1 MIEDMRH
8 IRAFLA
14 VARIG
19 NFTRAASELH
29 VSQSALTVQI
39 KQLEESLG
47 VTLFDRGK
55 RHVALTPAGSDV
67 LVPLEKI
74 LVDTEAVVSRTRD
87 LISLRRG
94 MVAMAVL
101 PSIGAQVVP
110 RAIKKF
116 AKLYP
121 GVEVRIK
128 DIVAEK
134 IVEAVKKEEVDFG
147 IGSRLRPD
155 AELKTSPL
163 QVGRLC
169 AFVPKGHS
177 LSKRDSIPLMELVT
191 HPLVVTGRDSG
202 VREILED
209 AMRRAKRPL
218 TIAYEVNYMSTA
230 LGLVKASLGIAIL
243 PEVVADMDKSGEAI
257 CVAINKPLLS
267 RRIDI
272 IQKKDRSLSP
282 AAAQMV
288 EILKQVCCASSLS

>member
-1 MIEDMRH
+1 MIEDLRH

-47 VTLFDRGK
+47 VILFDRGK
-55 RHVALTPAGSDV
+55 RRVALTDAGKDV
-67 LVPLEKI
+67 LIPLERI
-74 LVDTEAVVSRTRD
+74 LVDTEAVVSRTRE
-87 LISLRRG
+87 ITSLRRG

-101 PSIGAQVVP
+101 PSLAAKILPQ
-110 RAIKKF
+110 AIQKF

-121 GVEVRIK
+121 GIEVRIK
-128 DIVAEK
+128 DIVSER

-155 AELKTSPL
+155 VELKTSPL
-163 QVGRLC
+163 QVDRLC
-169 AFVPKGHS
+169 AFVPKRHL
-177 LSKRDSIPLMELVT
+177 LSKRDSITLMELT
-191 HPLVVTGRDSG
+191 SHPLVVTGRDSG

-209 AMRRAKRPL
+209 ALKKAKRSFA
-218 TIAYEVNYMSTA
+218 IAFEVNYMSTA
-230 LGLVKASLGIAIL
+230 LGLVKAGLGIAIL
-243 PEVVADMDKSGEAI
+243 PEVVADMDKSGEVV
-257 CVAINKPLLS
+257 CVAINNPVLS

-272 IQKKDRSLSP
+272 IQKKDRSLSSS
-282 AAAQMV
+282 AMQMV
-288 EILKQVCCASSLS
+288 EILRQLSQHSG

>member
-1 MIEDMRH
+1 MRH

-29 VSQSALTVQI
+29 GSQSALTVQI

-55 RHVALTPAGSDV
+55 RRVALTDAGKDV

-74 LVDTEAVVSRTRD
+74 LVDTEAVVSRTRQMT
-87 LISLRRG
+87 SLRRG
-94 MVAMAVL
+94 MLTMAVL
-101 PSIGAQVVP
+101 PSIAAQVVP
-110 RAIKKF
+110 RAIQRF

-128 DIVAEK
+128 DIVAER
-134 IVEAVKKEEVDFG
+134 ILEAVKKEEVDFG
-147 IGSRLRPD
+147 IGSRLRLD
-155 AELKTSPL
+155 VELKASPL

-169 AFVPKGHS
+169 AFVPKGHL
-177 LSKRDSIPLMELVT
+177 LSKRDSISLIELTT

-209 AMRRAKRPL
+209 ALKRAKRPL
-218 TIAYEVNYMSTA
+218 TIAFEVNYMSTA
-230 LGLVKASLGIAIL
+230 LGLVKEGLGIAIL
-243 PEVVADMDKSGEAI
+243 PEVVADMDQSGESI
-257 CVAINKPLLS
+257 CVAINKPVLS
-267 RRIDI
+267 RRIEI
-272 IQKKDRSLSP
+272 IQRKDRSLSP
-282 AAAQMV
+282 SATRMV
-288 EILKQVCCASSLS
+288 DILRQISAGSG

>member
-55 RHVALTPAGSDV
+55 RRVALTPAGSDV

-74 LVDTEAVVSRTRD
+74 LVDTEAVLGRTRE
-87 LISLRRG
+87 LTSLRRG
-94 MVAMAVL
+94 IVTMAVL
-101 PSIGAQVVP
+101 PSIAAQIVP

-116 AKLYP
+116 IRLYP
-121 GVEVRIK
+121 GVQVRIR
-128 DIVAEK
+128 DVVAEK
-134 IVEAVKKEEVDFG
+134 IVEAIKKEEVDFG
-147 IGSRLRPD
+147 VGSRLLPD
-155 AELKTSPL
+155 VELKTISL

-169 AFVPKGHS
+169 AFLPK
-177 LSKRDSIPLMELVT
+177 K
-191 HPLVVTGRDSG
+191 HPLTKQNTIALSELAAHPLIVTGKDSG

-209 AMRRAKRPL
+209 ALRRAKRPL
-218 TIAYEVNYMSTA
+218 KIAFEVNYMSTA
-230 LGLVKASLGIAIL
+230 IGLVKAGLGIAIL
-243 PEVVADMDKSGEAI
+243 PEVVTDMDKSAETRCIAI
-257 CVAINKPLLS
+257 GNPVLTRKIE
-267 RRIDI
+267 I
-272 IQKKDRSLSP
+272 IQKKDKSLSP

-288 EILKQVCCASSLS
+288 EILKMVTNNSA